1 MPFTFDTFLQ
11 QLVAA
16 IAAATGLAY
25 ASAPFALYRH
35 VDPGDAANSTDPYSV
50 LRVYAGDQAATTP
63 EHTLSIQCMT
73 NGSSSAA
80 AWTRAQ
86 LIRNTLL
93 DTAGLPRR
101 MWTLTTYRILGVTL
115 RPLMEVGPDANRRSL
130 IVFNFDVDAVLLPAA

>member
-1 MPFTFDTFLQ
+1 MPFAFDTFLQ
-11 QLVAA
+11 ELIAA

-25 ASAPFALYRH
+25 AAPPFAIYRN
-35 VDPGDAANSTDPYSV
+35 VDPGDAANSTNPYSV
-50 LRVYAGDQAATTP
+50 LRTYVGDQAATTP
-63 EHTLSIQCMT
+63 THTLSIQCMT
-73 NGSSSAA
+73 IGGSSAA

-93 DTAGLPRR
+93 DTAGLPKR

-115 RPLMEVGPDANRRSL
+115 RPLMEVGLDENRRSQ